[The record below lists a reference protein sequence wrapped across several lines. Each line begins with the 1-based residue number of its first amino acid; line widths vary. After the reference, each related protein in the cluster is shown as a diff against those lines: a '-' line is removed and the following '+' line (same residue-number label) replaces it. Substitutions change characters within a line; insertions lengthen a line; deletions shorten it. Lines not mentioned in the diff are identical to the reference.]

1 MSKLRR
7 TTVYLDPE
15 LYRALRL
22 RAAETDETIS
32 EMVNGA
38 LRQSLA
44 EDAVDLEA
52 FEVRE
57 GEPALDFATV
67 VRDMKRRGRL

>member
-1 MSKLRR
+1 VSKLRR

-22 RAAETDETIS
+22 RAAATDETLS

-44 EDAVDLEA
+44 EDAIDLEA

-57 GEPALDFATV
+57 GEPVLDFATV
-67 VRDMKRRGRL
+67 VRDMKRRGRI